1 MGGDGLV
8 EVQGLTPPGSLWADG
23 TNTTLL
29 SRVKGR
35 ALARKMTSLPSDS
48 LLDCVYDKAKGV
60 LWVLDLVKWSGHWLV
75 ECEAEMR

>member
-1 MGGDGLV
+1 MRILRRA
-8 EVQGLTPPGSLWADG
+8 GLTPPIFLQADG

-35 ALARKMTSLPSDS
+35 ALARRMTTLPPDS

-60 LWVLDLVKWSGHWLV
+60 LWALDLIKWSGQWLV
-75 ECEAEMR
+75 DCETEMR